1 MKLAPLRKR
10 RNREQQK
17 GVKIVR
23 KTFLDESDI
32 KEGKVHKVK
41 TYKARGDLEKRIV
54 ETGGVWLTSQDVKKN
69 VAKLKTKGK
78 QTQALKDQLQYHQ
91 FHQRSQASHPMLAT
105 LGAKIANVS
114 GSQGC

>member
-17 GVKIVR
+17 EVKIVR
-23 KTFLDESDI
+23 KTFLDESDK
-32 KEGKVHKVK
+32 KEGKVLKVK
-41 TYKARGDLEKRIV
+41 TYFEKKIV

-91 FHQRSQASHPMLAT
+91 FHQRSQASHPMHAT
-105 LGAKIANVS
+105 LGANIVNVS
-114 GSQGC
+114 GSQEC